1 MKINRSEI
9 LRIAVLA
16 SVFAVGVGA
25 SYVILK
31 PKPTLPIYNPSD
43 LNPAVVDESL
53 QGKGKDHRV
62 GDFKLQDQNGQWR
75 SQEDL
80 VNKIYI
86 TDFFFTTCPSICK
99 DMAKGMRR
107 LQEEFK
113 DEDRV
118 VLLSHSVM
126 PKIDTVAQLR
136 DYADRNG
143 AIDDKWIFLTGE
155 EAQIQELARKSYFVV
170 KEDGSSF
177 DEHEFIHTDN
187 FVLVDKKKR
196 LRGFYSGVSE
206 LEVDKLILDIRILL
220 AE

>member
-1 MKINRSEI
+1 MNKSEI
-9 LRIAVLA
+9 ARILVLV
-16 SVFAVGVGA
+16 SVFVIGVTA

-31 PKPTLPIYNPSD
+31 PKPKLPIYNPSD

-53 QGKGKDHRV
+53 QGKGMNHRV
-62 GDFKLQDQNGQWR
+62 SDFNLQDQNGVWR
-75 SQEDL
+75 SQKDL
-80 VNKIYI
+80 VGKIYI

-99 DMAKGMRR
+99 DMAKGMRD

-113 DEDRV
+113 DNDRI
-118 VLLSHSVM
+118 VLVSHSVM
-126 PKIDTVAQLR
+126 PAVDSVPVLR
-136 DYADRNG
+136 AYADRNG
-143 AIDDKWIFLTGE
+143 AIDDKWIFLTGDPN
-155 EAQIQELARKSYFVV
+155 QIKDLARKSYFVV

-187 FVLVDKKKR
+187 FVLVDSKKR

-206 LEVDKLILDIRILL
+206 LEIQKLKEDVQILL

>member
-1 MKINRSEI
+1 MKISRSEI
-9 LRIAVLA
+9 LRIAILA
-16 SVFAVGVGA
+16 LVFAVGVTA

-53 QGKGKDHRV
+53 QGKGMNHKV
-62 GDFKLQDQNGQWR
+62 GDFKLQDQNGIWR
-75 SQEDL
+75 TQEDL

-107 LQEEFK
+107 LQKEFK
-113 DEDRV
+113 DEYRV
-118 VLLSHSVM
+118 VLVSHSVM
-126 PKIDTVAQLR
+126 PKVDTVAQLR
-136 DYADRNG
+136 AYADRNG
-143 AIDDKWIFLTGE
+143 AIDDKWIFLTGD
-155 EAQIQELARKSYFVV
+155 EAQMQELARKSYFVV

-187 FVLVDKKKR
+187 FVLVDKNKR

-206 LEVDKLILDIRILL
+206 LEIDKLILDINILL

>member
-1 MKINRSEI
+1 MRINRSEI

-107 LQEEFK
+107 IQDEFMDEE
-113 DEDRV
+113 RV
-118 VLLSHSVM
+118 VLVSHSVM

-136 DYADRNG
+136 DYANRNG
-143 AIDDKWIFLTGE
+143 AVDDKWIFLT
-155 EAQIQELARKSYFVV
+155 LSL
-170 KEDGSSF
+170 
-177 DEHEFIHTDN
+177 IH
-187 FVLVDKKKR
+187 
-196 LRGFYSGVSE
+196 
-206 LEVDKLILDIRILL
+206 I
-220 AE
+220 

>member
-1 MKINRSEI
+1 MNRSEV
-9 LRIAVLA
+9 LRIVVLV
-16 SVFAVGVGA
+16 SVFVVGVSA

-31 PKPTLPIYNPSD
+31 PKPQLPIYNPSD

-53 QGKGKDHRV
+53 QGKGMDHRV
-62 GDFKLQDQNGQWR
+62 ADFSLTDQTGTIRTQKDLQG
-75 SQEDL
+75 
-80 VNKIYI
+80 KIYI

-113 DEDRV
+113 DEPRI
-118 VLLSHSVM
+118 VLVSHSVM

-136 DYADRNG
+136 AYADRNG
-143 AIDDKWIFLTGE
+143 AIDSKWIFLTGE
-155 EAQIQELARKSYFVV
+155 EEQIQDLARKSYFVV

-187 FVLVDKKKR
+187 FVLVDTKKR
-196 LRGFYSGVSE
+196 LRGFYSGVSD
-206 LEVDKLILDIRILL
+206 LEIDKLIADVKILL
-220 AE
+220 DN